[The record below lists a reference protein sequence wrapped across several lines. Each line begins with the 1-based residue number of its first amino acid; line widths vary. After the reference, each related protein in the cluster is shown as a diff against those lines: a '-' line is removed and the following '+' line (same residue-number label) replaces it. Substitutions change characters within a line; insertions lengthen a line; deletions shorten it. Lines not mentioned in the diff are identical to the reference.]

1 MAEFLTINSGRAR
14 VVVNVEDDSFVSLIT
29 ENAGQHISAFIPKEK
44 TLLNA
49 LGNTAERDAGFMK
62 VPNLDDWSKRL
73 RDPTF
78 GISSAGVGITYA
90 SPEDTSGSKLN
101 IKQDWYSVQN
111 YLLYGGSA
119 VVGATAQ
126 AFESEPIDSV
136 FCTDQS
142 RITET
147 LAVPAARGG
156 DCIAVIPAGGSGPLF
171 VGDTAPLDFAPTVGD
186 SEFSENKVA
195 VYGYKKHLNFERKST
210 ISDINAD
217 LVSTPCSADVA
228 GCMARTDTNFRP
240 FFSPA
245 GFTRGRILDV
255 VKLANSPTQTQQ
267 DNLYDAGVNPVVT
280 FPGEGT
286 FLFGDKTL
294 KSTTSTLSRINVS
307 RLFILMKRDIG
318 RIAKSVLFEQNDTVT
333 RTNFVSQTNA
343 VLRGIQAD
351 RGIFD
356 YRIICDETNNPP
368 EKAEANI
375 FVADIFVKPIK
386 SVNFIQLTFT
396 NKNQDAD
403 LGSPTE

>member
-1 MAEFLTINSGRAR
+1 
-14 VVVNVEDDSFVSLIT
+14 
-29 ENAGQHISAFIPKEK
+29 
-44 TLLNA
+44 
-49 LGNTAERDAGFMK
+49 
-62 VPNLDDWSKRL
+62 
-73 RDPTF
+73 
-78 GISSAGVGITYA
+78 
-90 SPEDTSGSKLN
+90 
-101 IKQDWYSVQN
+101 
-111 YLLYGGSA
+111 
-119 VVGATAQ
+119 
-126 AFESEPIDSV
+126 
-136 FCTDQS
+136 
-142 RITET
+142 
-147 LAVPAARGG
+147 
-156 DCIAVIPAGGSGPLF
+156 
-171 VGDTAPLDFAPTVGD
+171 
-186 SEFSENKVA
+186 
-195 VYGYKKHLNFERKST
+195 
-210 ISDINAD
+210 
-217 LVSTPCSADVA
+217 
-228 GCMARTDTNFRP
+228 
-240 FFSPA
+240 
-245 GFTRGRILDV
+245 